1 VYQKKKVNFSFSLDV
16 FKDIA
21 LSLCLVG
28 CAFALKQE
36 LSSRA
41 KKQTVKYFFNVYEFN
56 KAKTVHAMF
65 PVLIFVIYCP
75 S

>member
-36 LSSRA
+36 LSSSA
-41 KKQTVKYFFNVYEFN
+41 KKQTAKYFFNV
-56 KAKTVHAMF
+56 
-65 PVLIFVIYCP
+65 
-75 S
+75 